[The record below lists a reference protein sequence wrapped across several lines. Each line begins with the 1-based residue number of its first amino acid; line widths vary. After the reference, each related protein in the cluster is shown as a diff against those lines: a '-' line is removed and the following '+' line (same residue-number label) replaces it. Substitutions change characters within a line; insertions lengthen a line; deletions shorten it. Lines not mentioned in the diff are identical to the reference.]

1 MKKLWKTYLQAITDF
16 CVKIA
21 ALEISVVE
29 TFKNISTVGVHC
41 GYIKDAVVRFHQQ
54 IFGKKKKNSEDML
67 GAGCFHF
74 NSKFI
79 SKNSSL
85 LLKYK
90 IFFKGGL
97 SDLK

>member
-1 MKKLWKTYLQAITDF
+1 MKKLWKTYLQVITDF

-54 IFGKKKKNSEDML
+54 IFEKKKKKFRRHVRGWLLSL
-67 GAGCFHF
+67 QFKVYLK
-74 NSKFI
+74 KFI
-79 SKNSSL
+79 TSP
-85 LLKYK
+85 
-90 IFFKGGL
+90 
-97 SDLK
+97 